1 MHIFLNATLS
11 SSSSFSFSSLP
22 GHMKGDSG
30 EAYLKEKQGS
40 PWGSRI
46 KKGKKR
52 KGERME
58 VQGEEG
64 GCSGWRQTVRRRQGE
79 EE

>member
-1 MHIFLNATLS
+1 MHIFLNAALSS

-22 GHMKGDSG
+22 GHMKGESG

-40 PWGSRI
+40 PWGSHV

-58 VQGEEG
+58 VQGEEEEGVQDG
-64 GCSGWRQTVRRRQGE
+64 GRQRC
-79 EE
+79 